1 MSMII
6 QYANLSSGDVIPF
19 SVQGGLYIDQNTD
32 IQKLEKSINLNYVTS
47 TFRIYVLY
55 PDETINYEIPPH
67 MIKEGGTYNENYQNG
82 QRRTLSFTLYNQG
95 GEYTPNIYQMWAG
108 TRLRL
113 DVVLEYLGET
123 VIFTKGYF
131 VITKVSPSLTPEGR
145 EVTVTANDKFSWF
158 EGATGRL
165 TDTYEI
171 PEGNDI
177 EEAIKLIQLTEIG
190 DGSVFDTKTLI
201 FHESLKGK
209 KTQVTIT
216 KNAGD
221 TYGDLLLEL
230 ATQLSAEIF
239 YNSDGY
245 LTVIPT
251 QDVTEDKYK
260 PILYSFD
267 ADNGDLTQLNF
278 DYDYSSIVNRI
289 IVIGNSKNGYTPKA
303 IAINNDE
310 RSPLCYQRVGY
321 RTGSI
326 INDSNIYSDILAK
339 ERAEYELRQ
348 KLILKTTSNSTI
360 LFNPFLSV
368 NNLITISSDFYE
380 LAQEKFL
387 LQSISFN
394 LDTSGQM
401 NISFSNVLNLSTNIE
416 TTNI

>member
-1 MSMII
+1 MSVVV

-19 SVQGGLYIDQNTD
+19 SIQGGYIDQTTD
-32 IQKLEKSINLNYVTS
+32 IYNLEKAINLNFVAT
-47 TFRIYVLY
+47 TFKIYVLY
-55 PDETINYEIPPH
+55 PDETINYEIPPQ
-67 MIKEGGTYNENYQNG
+67 MIKEGGSYNESYQNG
-82 QRRTLSFTLYNQG
+82 QRRTLSFTLYNQS
-95 GEYTPNIYQMWAG
+95 GEYTPNIYKLWAG

-113 DVVLEYLGET
+113 DVVLSYFGTT
-123 VIFTKGYF
+123 VTFTKGYF
-131 VITKVSPSLTPEGR
+131 VITKTSPSLTPEGR
-145 EVTVTANDKFSWF
+145 EVSITANDKFSWF
-158 EGATGRL
+158 EGTTGRL

-171 PEGNDI
+171 PEGSDI
-177 EEAIKLIQLTEIG
+177 EEIIKTIQLSEIG
-190 DGSVFDTKTLI
+190 DGSVFDTKALI
-201 FHESLKGK
+201 LHESLKGK
-209 KTQVTIT
+209 KTQVTII

-245 LTVIPT
+245 LTIVPL
-251 QDVTEDKYK
+251 QDVSEDQNK

-278 DYDYSSIVNRI
+278 DYDYDSIINRV
-289 IVIGNSKNGYTPKA
+289 IVVGNSKDGYAYRA
-303 IAINNDE
+303 IAVNNDE

-321 RTGSI
+321 RTGNI
-326 INDSNIYSDILAK
+326 INDSNIYSDTLAK

-368 NNLITISSDFYE
+368 NNLITVSSDFYE
-380 LAQEKFL
+380 LTQEKFL
-387 LQSISFN
+387 LQSISFS

-401 NISFSNVLNLSTNIE
+401 NMSFSNILNLSANIE
-416 TTNI
+416 TISG

>member
-1 MSMII
+1 MSVVK
-6 QYANLSSGDVIPF
+6 QYANLSSGDIIPF
-19 SVQGGLYIDQNTD
+19 SIQGGLYIDQNTD
-32 IQKLEKSINLNYVTS
+32 IQTLEKAIDLNYVS
-47 TFRIYVLY
+47 TTFKIYVLY
-55 PDETINYEIPPH
+55 PDETINYEIPSS
-67 MIKEGGTYNENYQNG
+67 MIKEGGSYNENYQNG
-82 QRRTLSFTLYNQG
+82 QRRTLSFTLYNQS
-95 GEYTPNIYQMWAG
+95 GEYTPNIYQLWAG

-123 VIFTKGYF
+123 VTFTKGYF
-131 VITKVSPSLTPEGR
+131 VITKTSPSLTPEGR
-145 EVTVTANDKFSWF
+145 EVGITANDKFSWF

-177 EEAIKLIQLTEIG
+177 EEVIKSIQLTEVG
-190 DGSVFDTKTLI
+190 DGSVFDTKALI

-239 YNSDGY
+239 YNSDGH
-245 LTVIPT
+245 LTIIPT
-251 QDVTEDKYK
+251 QEVTEDKYK

-267 ADNGDLTQLNF
+267 ADKGDLTQLSF

-289 IVIGNSKNGYTPKA
+289 IVVGNAKDGYAYRA
-303 IAINNDE
+303 IAVNNDE

-321 RTGSI
+321 RTGNI
-326 INDSNIYSDILAK
+326 INDNNIYSDVLAK

-360 LFNPFLSV
+360 LFNPFLAV

-380 LAQEKFL
+380 LTQERFL

-401 NISFSNVLNLSTNIE
+401 SISFSNVLNLSTNIE
-416 TTNI
+416 TMNI